1 MKGDGDENKKFYNS
15 SIVYDTYVFDGRLWE
30 KNITKECYGTFS
42 YVQEDGSKETIHIE
56 EKSLKL
62 SINLEDIQ
70 NAKAGL
76 ELGKKKKEMEQ
87 ENQTMTEEEA
97 SDYLEEC
104 KEKIDLS
111 SFDNANVAYT
121 TEYDED
127 TQQIYI
133 TTEEKNN
140 QSISLNYDLKYQI
153 LTLYSKEFSKEE

>member
-1 MKGDGDENKKFYNS
+1 MKIKNPIFVVLCVMLICLMVGCGKKD
-15 SIVYDTYVFDGRLWE
+15 V
-30 KNITKECYGTFS
+30 TKECYGTFT
-42 YVQEDGSKETIHIE
+42 YNKEDGSKETIQIE
-56 EKSLKL
+56 ENSLKL
-62 SINLEDIQ
+62 SVDLEDTQ

-87 ENQTMTEEEA
+87 ENQTMTEDEA
-97 SDYLEEC
+97 SDYLKEC

-111 SFDNANVAYT
+111 GFNNTNVTYT

-140 QSISLNYDLKYQI
+140 QIISLNYDLKYQT
-153 LTLYSKEFSKEE
+153 LTLYSKEFSKGE